1 MNEKNIAIIDDDE
14 HFISRLSVGLRG
26 NRLLTATSADE
37 AITLVKEH
45 HTHLILLDL
54 NLDPSHES
62 QLEGLE
68 LIPVIKQIAPNTPLV
83 VITADETTETVV
95 QAMKL
100 GADDFLR
107 KSAFDLL
114 AWRKKFELLISN
126 RQLTQRLHEMES
138 EQFRFIGNSTTI
150 RGIKRTLG
158 ALVDHPEIT
167 ILLTGETGV
176 GKEVAARF
184 LHQSGPRKDKP
195 FVAVNLSSITESM
208 LESTLFG
215 HRKGAFTGAH
225 SNHTGYFRQADE
237 GIIFL
242 DEIGDINSTI
252 QLKMLRFLETHTIRP
267 VGADRSYKLD
277 VQVIAATNRNLLE
290 YTNRGDFRSDL
301 YYRLRNF
308 EVEIPPLRHHLE
320 DIEDLVSFF
329 VLQLGYEK
337 WESIIT
343 TETMEQLKIYE
354 WPGNVRELRN
364 TVDYLV
370 LRARILGLSTATP
383 ECLPSNILQGQ
394 LTSPTMKGLSSTD
407 YLQENRIRELN
418 AIEEALRI
426 ANGRKSDAAR
436 SLNLNTDQL
445 RYRVKKLSVEGDLS
459 QYPAIWTA
467 YGRRFAD

>member
-1 MNEKNIAIIDDDE
+1 
-14 HFISRLSVGLRG
+14 
-26 NRLLTATSADE
+26 
-37 AITLVKEH
+37 
-45 HTHLILLDL
+45 
-54 NLDPSHES
+54 
-62 QLEGLE
+62 
-68 LIPVIKQIAPNTPLV
+68 
-83 VITADETTETVV
+83 
-95 QAMKL
+95 
-100 GADDFLR
+100 
-107 KSAFDLL
+107 
-114 AWRKKFELLISN
+114 
-126 RQLTQRLHEMES
+126 
-138 EQFRFIGNSTTI
+138 
-150 RGIKRTLG
+150 
-158 ALVDHPEIT
+158 
-167 ILLTGETGV
+167 
-176 GKEVAARF
+176 
-184 LHQSGPRKDKP
+184 
-195 FVAVNLSSITESM
+195 
-208 LESTLFG
+208 
-215 HRKGAFTGAH
+215 
-225 SNHTGYFRQADE
+225 
-237 GIIFL
+237 
-242 DEIGDINSTI
+242 
-252 QLKMLRFLETHTIRP
+252 
-267 VGADRSYKLD
+267 
-277 VQVIAATNRNLLE
+277 
-290 YTNRGDFRSDL
+290 
-301 YYRLRNF
+301 
-308 EVEIPPLRHHLE
+308 LRHHLE